1 MDIDKPLTERAADL
15 LRRPDLVRLLG
26 AATPLLGKI
35 AVRYRPA
42 PPPKPVPPPRP
53 EDLNRLAHGAAPE
66 MPPLRVDGNTT
77 TVTFTAESLD
87 TLKGLAD
94 KMRGQTSGEVT
105 APPPGPPPMPSPWLK
120 AAVAKRAGK
129 DVRFENGDP
138 IAAEIVV
145 DGACWERLDERGK
158 TYALTL
164 ALRSIRHKE
173 RADGGDMVKIERPPI
188 ACWPD
193 MTDEATELIAQLGPD
208 GAEGAALTGA
218 LASSN
223 ELDNLEE
230 AVAKFERREAAGQDL
245 SLVAGELWVLRT
257 RLMALAET
265 IADQATPSDNGPD

>member
-42 PPPKPVPPPRP
+42 PPPKEPKVQ
-53 EDLNRLAHGAAPE
+53 APSAE
-66 MPPLRVDGNTT
+66 AKMPPLRVDGNTT
-77 TVTFTAESLD
+77 TVTFTAESLS

-245 SLVAGELWVLRT
+245 SLVAGELWALHT
-257 RLMALAET
+257 RLMGLAET
-265 IADQATPSDNGPD
+265 VADQAPPCDNGPSADTEGL